1 MGPLKIFYAPRC
13 KKCKDA
19 KGFFEKK
26 KKNFELFD
34 YFKEGLNKNN
44 ILEIIEK
51 GSFSVREILRK
62 GPEFKRFIQGKKL
75 EDSEILDLMVKHPGL
90 LQRPIIVDRTNA
102 FIARDKESL
111 ESV

>member
-13 KKCKDA
+13 KKCRDA

-34 YFKEGLNKNN
+34 YFKEGLSKNN

-51 GSFSVREILRK
+51 GSYSVRDLLRK
-62 GPEFKRFIQGKKL
+62 GPDFKKFIQGKSL
-75 EDSEILDLMVKHPGL
+75 GDGEILDLMVKHPGL
-90 LQRPIIVDRTNA
+90 LQRPIVVDRTNA
-102 FIARDKESL
+102 FIA
-111 ESV
+111 

>member
-1 MGPLKIFYAPRC
+1 MEKANL
-13 KKCKDA
+13 A
-19 KGFFEKK
+19 KVAYWW
-26 KKNFELFD
+26 N
-34 YFKEGLNKNN
+34 
-44 ILEIIEK
+44 IEK

-111 ESV
+111 ESVWLIFFPKG